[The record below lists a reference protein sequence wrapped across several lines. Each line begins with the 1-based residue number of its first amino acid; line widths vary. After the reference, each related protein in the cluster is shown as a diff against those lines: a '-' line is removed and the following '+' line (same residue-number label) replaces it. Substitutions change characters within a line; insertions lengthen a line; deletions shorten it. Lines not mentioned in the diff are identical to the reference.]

1 MQMEGNHQ
9 LLGLVSA
16 VVTLSQSEDG
26 FQENKTDRR
35 PGHWASGFSEDPPE
49 LQSEG
54 GGSPS
59 TMPQDKVHMI

>member
-26 FQENKTDRR
+26 FQEDKTDRR
-35 PGHWASGFSEDPPE
+35 PGHWASGFSEDSPNCRVR
-49 LQSEG
+49 G
-54 GGSPS
+54 RSPS
-59 TMPQDKVHMI
+59 TTPQAKMHMI